1 MSSRK
6 HRDQKNAGILRK
18 CTGHDT
24 LTVNEA
30 YRENQRNVSKALKSL
45 GHKTTESRGA
55 HSQVY
60 HCRPSHHENAHF
72 LEMSKLHEKL
82 KNASSS
88 EVVQKIEMEMYEK
101 GKKFNKSRSPPNRYD
116 LHYLTVN
123 AAVRYALE
131 VVEKEKKEKK
141 HKEILFVTGN
151 GNRSVDGVAAIKNA
165 ILRDLGWLGYCTAI
179 EDPSNPGVVLVKFK

>member
-1 MSSRK
+1 MSTRK
-6 HRDQKNAGILRK
+6 HRDQKNGDFLRK
-18 CTGHDT
+18 RTGHDT

-30 YRENQRNVSKALKSL
+30 YRENQGDVTKALKSL
-45 GHKTTESRGA
+45 GHETTDSCGV
-55 HSQVY
+55 HSTTYV
-60 HCRPSHHENAHF
+60 RPTHHENAHF
-72 LEMSKLHEKL
+72 LEMSKFHEKL

-101 GKKFNKSRSPPNRYD
+101 GRKFNECRSPPNRYD

-123 AAVRYALE
+123 VAVEYALE

-141 HKEILFVTGN
+141 YKEIHLVTGN
-151 GNRSVDGVAAIKNA
+151 GNRSINGVAVIKNA
-165 ILRDLGWLGYCTAI
+165 ILRDLGWLGYCTTR